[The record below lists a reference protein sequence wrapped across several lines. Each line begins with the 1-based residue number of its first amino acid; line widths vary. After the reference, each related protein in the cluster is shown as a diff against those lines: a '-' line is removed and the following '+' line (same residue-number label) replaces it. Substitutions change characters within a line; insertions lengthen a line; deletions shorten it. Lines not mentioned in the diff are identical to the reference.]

1 MKYRKQTKIIRQFQ
15 NSATKTSKRKQL
27 HFTSILT
34 VFTMRLISIRH
45 IIETKLYAQ
54 FQENDF
60 MFEGSVNTVKPLKT
74 SVSATP
80 TSFKKFVRY

>member
-1 MKYRKQTKIIRQFQ
+1 
-15 NSATKTSKRKQL
+15 
-27 HFTSILT
+27 
-34 VFTMRLISIRH
+34 MRLISIRH